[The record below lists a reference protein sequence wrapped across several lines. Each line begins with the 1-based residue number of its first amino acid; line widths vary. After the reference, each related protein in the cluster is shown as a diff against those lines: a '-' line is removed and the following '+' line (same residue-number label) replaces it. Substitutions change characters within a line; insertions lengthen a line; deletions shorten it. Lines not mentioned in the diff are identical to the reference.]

1 MRYYRSSSDAAP
13 SPAKP
18 VAELVEVQSSVA
30 GGTFGSVGKRRREY
44 GDRSVVGAAA
54 LAFRGAHRLDLL
66 GGHFGPRSASILPG
80 AEGFGGTFTG
90 TAPAGGW
97 FSNAT
102 VYHVTTTVDDLGSDG
117 KGAPGTLRGA
127 FRENTAN
134 KIIVFDVGGT
144 ITLNDNLDIKN
155 VQNYYIAGQTA
166 PSPVTVYGNI
176 DKYHAQQ

>member
-1 MRYYRSSSDAAP
+1 MQRRIEIWRYRTVVIVIA
-13 SPAKP
+13 
-18 VAELVEVQSSVA
+18 VSVA
-30 GGTFGSVGKRRREY
+30 LS
-44 GDRSVVGAAA
+44 SIAAQA
-54 LAFRGAHRLDLL
+54 QLPF
-66 GGHFGPRSASILPG
+66 FPG
-80 AEGFGGTFTG
+80 AEGFGGTWHG

-97 FSNAT
+97 LSNAT

-144 ITLNDNLDIKN
+144 IKLNDNLDIKN

-166 PSPVTVYGNI
+166 PSPVTVYGDSTNI
-176 DKYHAQQ
+176 THSNGKQHFNTILRYMTFRRGTENGEAPASPTTS